1 MDKMTKIILSVAISI
16 TVLAVIYIMK
26 LSMEKSRLSME
37 KSDLVQQI
45 NDQNTSIKEN
55 KIEVEK
61 QLQEVINQQKKDN
74 EQTLEALRQEMKA
87 AANSAAA
94 DLEAV
99 RAERAQLTQT
109 IAEKLNDQKKT
120 EELTPMQK
128 KIRDAPAI
136 AKIIAVKED
145 LGFVV
150 INAGSSRGIE
160 KGTRFNIR
168 RDKFIVA
175 EVEIDEV
182 VDSSNSIGNIDAEK
196 KPPGINIR
204 EGDEV
209 IGYPVF

>member
-37 KSDLVQQI
+37 KTDLVQQI
-45 NDQNTSIKEN
+45 NDQNTSINEN

-136 AKIIAVKED
+136 AKLSLIHI
-145 LGFVV
+145 
-150 INAGSSRGIE
+150 
-160 KGTRFNIR
+160 
-168 RDKFIVA
+168 
-175 EVEIDEV
+175 
-182 VDSSNSIGNIDAEK
+182 
-196 KPPGINIR
+196 
-204 EGDEV
+204 
-209 IGYPVF
+209 

>member
-1 MDKMTKIILSVAISI
+1 
-16 TVLAVIYIMK
+16 
-26 LSMEKSRLSME
+26 MEKSRLSME

-45 NDQNTSIKEN
+45 NDQNTSISEN

-61 QLQEVINQQKKDN
+61 QLQEAINQQKIEN
-74 EQTLEALRQEMKA
+74 EQTLQALREEMKT
-87 AANSAAA
+87 AANLAAA

-99 RAERAQLTQT
+99 RAESAQLTQT
-109 IAEKLNDQKKT
+109 IAEKLENQKKT

-128 KIRDAPAI
+128 KISDAPAI

-175 EVEIDEV
+175 EV
-182 VDSSNSIGNIDAEK
+182 
-196 KPPGINIR
+196 
-204 EGDEV
+204 
-209 IGYPVF
+209 

>member
-37 KSDLVQQI
+37 KTDLVQQI
-45 NDQNTSIKEN
+45 NDQNTSINEN

-61 QLQEVINQQKKDN
+61 QLQEAINQQKKDN

-109 IAEKLNDQKKT
+109 IAEKLKENGNDVEHVEYSDTLHAFFSWATVFESSKK
-120 EELTPMQK
+120 
-128 KIRDAPAI
+128 
-136 AKIIAVKED
+136 AVDKACKSINKA
-145 LGFVV
+145 LG
-150 INAGSSRGIE
+150 
-160 KGTRFNIR
+160 
-168 RDKFIVA
+168 
-175 EVEIDEV
+175 
-182 VDSSNSIGNIDAEK
+182 
-196 KPPGINIR
+196 
-204 EGDEV
+204 
-209 IGYPVF
+209 

>member
-45 NDQNTSIKEN
+45 NDQNTSINEN

-109 IAEKLNDQKKT
+109 IAEKLKDQKKT

-128 KIRDAPAI
+128 LSLIHI
-136 AKIIAVKED
+136 
-145 LGFVV
+145 
-150 INAGSSRGIE
+150 
-160 KGTRFNIR
+160 
-168 RDKFIVA
+168 
-175 EVEIDEV
+175 
-182 VDSSNSIGNIDAEK
+182 
-196 KPPGINIR
+196 
-204 EGDEV
+204 
-209 IGYPVF
+209 